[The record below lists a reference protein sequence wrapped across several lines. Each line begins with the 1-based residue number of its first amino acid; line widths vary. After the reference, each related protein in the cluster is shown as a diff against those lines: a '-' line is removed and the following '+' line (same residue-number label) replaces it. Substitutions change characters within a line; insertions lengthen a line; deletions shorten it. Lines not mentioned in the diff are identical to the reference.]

1 MIEEVYAIADDQK
14 ARLLKD
20 GERALVRLEQGL
32 GVKLNARSFGLTVV
46 SNEIESVL
54 RACIALDQIVEALKN
69 HVEISDFFIAHLIE
83 QVLQREVKEIAQRE
97 HHYPAILRNRL
108 GQAVVAKS
116 EGQLELLKAV
126 QDQDLVFAAGPAGT
140 GKTFLAVALAVA
152 ALESKKVERIALV
165 RPAVEAGENLG
176 FLPGDLKEKIAPYLR
191 PLYDSLQELLPK
203 EKFKYYQEM
212 GVIEVAPLAY
222 MRGRTLKKTFVILDE
237 AQNATVSQ
245 MKMFLTRL
253 GHHSKAV
260 ITGDGSQVDLPTK
273 QISGFE
279 HAIRTLKG
287 VEGIACVR
295 LTDADVQRH
304 PLVRRII
311 DAYERQENKN

>member
-1 MIEEVYAIADDQK
+1 MIEEVYTIDDHQK
-14 ARLLKD
+14 ARLLHK
-20 GERALVRLEQGL
+20 GERALVRLEEAL
-32 GVKLNARSFGLTVV
+32 GVSLGSRNYGIVVRSDSV
-46 SNEIESVL
+46 ESVL
-54 RACIALDQIVEALKN
+54 RACLALDQIVDAVKN
-69 HVEISDFFIAHLIE
+69 GVEISDFFLVNLLENVGSRELSEVRERE
-83 QVLQREVKEIAQRE
+83 Q
-97 HHYPAILRNRL
+97 HYPTLIRNRF

-116 EGQLELLKAV
+116 EGQLALL
-126 QDQDLVFAAGPAGT
+126 QSIQSNDLVFAAGPAGT

-203 EKFKYYQEM
+203 DRFKFYQEM

-237 AQNATVSQ
+237 AQNTTVSQ

-260 ITGDGSQVDLPTK
+260 ITGDGTQVDLPSR
-273 QISGFE
+273 QASGFE
-279 HAIRTLKG
+279 HAIRILSG
-287 VEGIACVR
+287 VEGVGCVR

-304 PLVRRII
+304 PLVKRII
-311 DAYERQENKN
+311 EAYEKA